1 MARGRK
7 PTPTWQKRIR
17 GNPGKRPL
25 PKNEPAPE
33 GAPVKPK
40 WLKGRGG
47 ELWAEV
53 LQVAYWLTFLDSYKL
68 AMWCDRQSDFENRKI
83 KATWNASDRREHRSL
98 GAELGFDPSSRAK
111 MAKDD
116 PAALGRRTGGVV
128 NPPPPEKA
136 PDGSGKKEDPASKYL
151 N

>member
-7 PTPTWQKRIR
+7 PTPTWQKVIK

-25 PKNEPAPE
+25 PTNEPVAT

-40 WLKGRGG
+40 WLKGRPSD
-47 ELWAEV
+47 LWDEV
-53 LQVAYWLTFLDSYKL
+53 LKVAYWLSFLDSYKL
-68 AMWCDRQSDFENRKI
+68 AMWCDRQADFEDKRI
-83 KATWNASDRREHRSL
+83 RSTWNASDRREHRSL

-116 PAALGRRTGGVV
+116 PAALGRRTAGNPVPPAGDKATDGG
-128 NPPPPEKA
+128 EQ
-136 PDGSGKKEDPASKYL
+136 KEDPASKYL